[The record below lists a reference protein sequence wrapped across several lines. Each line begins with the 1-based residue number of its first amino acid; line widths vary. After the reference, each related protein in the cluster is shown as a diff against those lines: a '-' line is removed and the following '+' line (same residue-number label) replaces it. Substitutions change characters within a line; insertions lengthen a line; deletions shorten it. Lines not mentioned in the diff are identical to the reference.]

1 MSIQFKRCALNDMN
15 DVTFALRQLRKSPG
29 FTLIAVL
36 TLALGIGLNTAIFSV
51 INAVLLKPPQYRN
64 PEQLVW
70 IWSTRKNVP
79 RAFYSIPNFND
90 TRAQSQTISDWIAFS
105 SWGANLRGPNE
116 TERLQGIKISSGA
129 LQNLG
134 VAADAGRI
142 FTADDEKPD
151 SARVVMM
158 SYGVWQRRFGGDPH
172 IIGSTQILNGD
183 SYTVIGVL
191 PHGIIIPNAEV
202 DVIAPLNLDNDE
214 RRTERGT
221 NFLRLMARLKP
232 GVTRQQAQAELAA
245 ICDRLREQFP
255 TDNGNLT
262 APRVLKLKDEIVG
275 EYKQMLGIIFA
286 AVIAVLMIA
295 CFNLA
300 NLQLARASARQHE
313 LAIRSALGASR
324 WQILRQLLTE
334 GALLALAGGL
344 IGLLFAG
351 WGKDLLIWFA
361 PSDFPRARDIAVDTS
376 VVGFCLGISVL
387 AALSVNLV
395 PAFRAVSAD
404 LNADLQSSNSST
416 GADRSRSRA
425 RNALIVSEVALS
437 LVLLICAG
445 LLIKSFARLQRVNPG
460 FDSRRAL
467 AVRLALPPA
476 KYSDGDIAKQFYDQL
491 ALRLQAVPG
500 VDSLGGISALPMS
513 GLTART
519 EFLISG
525 KPPAGPSDVPGAQ
538 HRWVTPGYFAA
549 MHMPLL
555 RGRDFTE
562 HDRKESAGVVVID
575 EALARR
581 FFADSDPI
589 GTHLRVT
596 LGDVTSDRDYEIIGI
611 VPSVKHNTLTE
622 EALPTFYGPMPQ
634 IPKPVAGFLANNFS
648 VVIRTSMDAQTVAE
662 FVRRELRT
670 VDSDVAISTVKP
682 LEQIVTA
689 SVASRRFNLVLLTAF
704 AGTALLL
711 AGVGIYGVIAFLV
724 ATRTREIGVRI
735 ALGARRVDV
744 MRLIL
749 GHGLKLVLA
758 GVAVGWIGALTAT
771 RGLTSLLFAT
781 APSDPLTYA
790 GVAALLTLVALL
802 ASYVPARRATKVD
815 PIQALRTE

>member
-1 MSIQFKRCALNDMN
+1 MN

-29 FTLIAVL
+29 FTLVAIL

-51 INAVLLKPPQYRN
+51 VNAVLLKPPQYKD

-70 IWSTRKNVP
+70 IWATRKNVP

-90 TRAQSQTISDWIAFS
+90 TRAQSQTISDWLAFS
-105 SWGANLRGPNE
+105 TWGTNLRGPNE

-134 VAADAGRI
+134 VVAAAGRT
-142 FTADDEKPD
+142 FMANDEKPD
-151 SARVVMM
+151 SARVVML

-183 SYTVIGVL
+183 SYTIIGVL
-191 PHGIIIPNAEV
+191 PREAVIPNAEV
-202 DVIAPLNLDNDE
+202 DVIAPLNLDTDE

-221 NFLRLMARLKP
+221 NFLRL
-232 GVTRQQAQAELAA
+232 
-245 ICDRLREQFP
+245 
-255 TDNGNLT
+255 
-262 APRVLKLKDEIVG
+262 
-275 EYKQMLGIIFA
+275 
-286 AVIAVLMIA
+286 IA

-313 LAIRSALGASR
+313 MAIRSALGASR
-324 WQILRQLLTE
+324 WQILRQLLSE
-334 GALLALAGGL
+334 GALLALAGGF
-344 IGLLFAG
+344 IGLFLAS
-351 WGKDLLIWFA
+351 WGKDLLVWFA
-361 PSDFPRARDIAVDTS
+361 PSDFPHARDNTVDPS
-376 VVGFCLGISVL
+376 VIGFCLGISVF
-387 AALSVNLV
+387 AALAVNLL
-395 PAFRAVSAD
+395 PAFRAASANVNKD
-404 LNADLQSSNSST
+404 LKSCSQAT

-437 LVLLICAG
+437 LILLICAG
-445 LLIKSFARLQRVNPG
+445 LLIKSFARLERVSPG
-460 FDSRRAL
+460 FDYHRAL

-476 KYSDGDIAKQFYDQL
+476 KYSDGEVAKQFYDQL
-491 ALRLQAVPG
+491 ASRLQSVPG
-500 VDSLGGISALPMS
+500 VDSLGAISALPMS

-525 KPPAGPSDVPGAQ
+525 KPPARASDVPGARR
-538 HRWVTPGYFAA
+538 RWVTPGYFAA

-562 HDRKESAGVVVID
+562 HDKKESASVVVID

-611 VPSVKHNTLTE
+611 VQSVKHNTLTE

-648 VVIRTSMDAQTVAE
+648 LVVRTSMDAQTVAE
-662 FVRRELRT
+662 SVLRELRT
-670 VDSDVAISTVKP
+670 IDSDVAISTVKP

-689 SVASRRFNLVLLTAF
+689 SIASRRFNLVLLATF

-724 ATRTREIGVRI
+724 ATRTREIGLRMAV
-735 ALGARRVDV
+735 GARRGDV
-744 MRLIL
+744 MQLVL
-749 GHGLKLVLA
+749 WHGLKLVLA
-758 GVAVGWIGALTAT
+758 GVAIGSVGALIAT

-781 APSDPLTYA
+781 APADPFTYA
-790 GVAALLTLVALL
+790 GVGALLILVALL
-802 ASYVPARRATKVD
+802 ASYVPARRAAKVD

>member
-1 MSIQFKRCALNDMN
+1 MN

-29 FTLIAVL
+29 FTLVAIL

-51 INAVLLKPPQYRN
+51 VNAVLLKPPPYN
-64 PEQLVW
+64 NAEKLVW
-70 IWSTRKNVP
+70 IWATRKNVP

-105 SWGANLRGPNE
+105 TWGANLRGPNE
-116 TERLQGIKISSGA
+116 TERLQGIKISTGA

-134 VAADAGRI
+134 VVAAAGRI
-142 FTADDEKPD
+142 FMLDDEKPD
-151 SARVVMM
+151 SARVVML
-158 SYGVWQRRFGGDPH
+158 SYGVWQRRFGGDPR

-191 PHGIIIPNAEV
+191 PRETIIPNAEI
-202 DVIAPLNLDNDE
+202 DVIAPLNLDTDE

-232 GVTRQQAQAELAA
+232 GVTPQQAQAELAA
-245 ICDRLREQFP
+245 VSDRLREQFP

-262 APRVLKLKDEIVG
+262 APRVLKLQDEIVG
-275 EYKQMLGIIFA
+275 EYKQMLGIIFG

-324 WQILRQLLTE
+324 WQILRLLLSE
-334 GALLALAGGL
+334 GALLTLAGGFV
-344 IGLLFAG
+344 GLLLAN
-351 WGKDLLIWFA
+351 WGKDLLVWFA
-361 PSDFPRARDIAVDTS
+361 PFDFPHARDITVDPS
-376 VVGFCLGISVL
+376 VIGFCFCISVF
-387 AALSVNLV
+387 AALAVNLL
-395 PAFRAVSAD
+395 PAFRAASGDVNKD
-404 LNADLQSSNSST
+404 LKSSTPST
-416 GADRSRSRA
+416 GADRSRNQA
-425 RNALIVSEVALS
+425 RNALIVSEIALS

-445 LLIKSFARLQRVNPG
+445 LLIKSFARLGRVNPG
-460 FDSRRAL
+460 FDYRHAL
-467 AVRLALPPA
+467 AVRLALPSA
-476 KYSDGDIAKQFYDQL
+476 KYSDGEVANQFYDQL
-491 ALRLQAVPG
+491 ASRLESIPG
-500 VDSLGGISALPMS
+500 VDSLGAISALPMS

-519 EFLISG
+519 EFLISD
-525 KPPAGPSDVPGAQ
+525 KPPARPSDVPGAQ

-562 HDRKESAGVVVID
+562 HDRKESAGVIVVD
-575 EALARR
+575 DALARR
-581 FFADSDPI
+581 FFADSNPI
-589 GTHLRVT
+589 GSQLRIT

-648 VVIRTSMDAQTVAE
+648 LVVRTSMDAQTVAE
-662 FVRRELRT
+662 SVRKELRT
-670 VDSDVAISTVKP
+670 IDSDVAISTVKP

-689 SVASRRFNLVLLTAF
+689 SVASRRFNLVLLAAF

-724 ATRTREIGVRI
+724 ATRTREIGVRM
-735 ALGARRVDV
+735 ALGARRAEV
-744 MRLIL
+744 MRLVL
-749 GHGLKLVLA
+749 GHGLKLVVA
-758 GVAVGWIGALTAT
+758 GIALGWIGALIAT

-781 APSDPLTYA
+781 TPTDPLTYA
-790 GVAALLTLVALL
+790 SVGALLLLVALL
-802 ASYVPARRATKVD
+802 ASYVPARRAMKVD
-815 PIQALRTE
+815 PIQALHTE

>member
-1 MSIQFKRCALNDMN
+1 MN
-15 DVTFALRQLRKSPG
+15 DVTLALRQFRKSPG
-29 FTLIAVL
+29 FTLVAIL
-36 TLALGIGLNTAIFSV
+36 TLALGIGLNPAIFSV
-51 INAVLLKPPQYRN
+51 VNAVLLKPPQYKN
-64 PEQLVW
+64 PEELVW
-70 IWSTRKNVP
+70 IWATRKNVP

-90 TRAQSQTISDWIAFS
+90 TRAQSQSIDDWIAFS

-129 LQNLG
+129 LQNIG
-134 VAADAGRI
+134 VVAAAGRI
-142 FTADDEKPD
+142 FMPADEKPD
-151 SARVVMM
+151 SARVVML
-158 SYGVWQRRFGGDPH
+158 SYGVWQRRFGGDPR

-191 PHGIIIPNAEV
+191 PRGTIIPNAEV

-232 GVTRQQAQAELAA
+232 GVTPQQTQAELAA
-245 ICDRLREQFP
+245 ITDRLRDQFP

-262 APRVLKLKDEIVG
+262 APRVLKLQDEIVG
-275 EYKQMLGIIFA
+275 EYKQMLVIIFG

-300 NLQLARASARQHE
+300 NLHLARASVRQHE

-324 WQILRQLLTE
+324 WQILRPLLSE
-334 GALLALAGGL
+334 GGLLALAGGV
-344 IGLLFAG
+344 IGLWLAS
-351 WGKDLLIWFA
+351 WGKDLLVWLA
-361 PSDFPRARDIAVDTS
+361 PSDFPHPRDITVDLY
-376 VVGFCLGISVL
+376 VIGFALGISVV
-387 AALSVNLV
+387 AALGVNFV
-395 PAFRAVSAD
+395 PAFRAASAD
-404 LNADLQSSNSST
+404 VNKDLKSSSLST
-416 GADRSRSRA
+416 GADRSRNRTRS
-425 RNALIVSEVALS
+425 ALIVSEVALS

-445 LLIKSFARLQRVNPG
+445 LLIKSFARLERVNPG
-460 FDSRRAL
+460 FDYHRAL

-476 KYSDGDIAKQFYDQL
+476 KYSDGDPAKQFYDRLASQL
-491 ALRLQAVPG
+491 QSVPG
-500 VDSLGGISALPMS
+500 VDSLGAISALPMS

-525 KPPAGPSDVPGAQ
+525 KPPARPSDMPGAQ

-589 GTHLRVT
+589 GAHLRVT

-611 VPSVKHNTLTE
+611 VQSVKHNTLTE

-648 VVIRTSMDAQTVAE
+648 LVVRTSMDAQAVADS
-662 FVRRELRT
+662 VRRELRT
-670 VDSDVAISTVKP
+670 IDSDVAISTVKP

-689 SVASRRFNLVLLTAF
+689 SVASRRFNLVLLAAF
-704 AGTALLL
+704 AATALLL

-724 ATRTREIGVRI
+724 ATRTREIGVRM
-735 ALGARRVDV
+735 ALGARRIDV
-744 MRLIL
+744 MRLVL
-749 GHGLKLVLA
+749 GHGVKLVLA
-758 GVAVGWIGALTAT
+758 GIAVGCIGALVAT

-781 APSDPLTYA
+781 APTDPLTYA
-790 GVAALLTLVALL
+790 GVAALLTVVALL
-802 ASYVPARRATKVD
+802 ASYIPARRATKVD
-815 PIQALRTE
+815 PIQALHTE

>member
-1 MSIQFKRCALNDMN
+1 MNMN

-29 FTLIAVL
+29 FTLVAIL

-51 INAVLLKPPQYRN
+51 INAVLLKALQYKN
-64 PEQLVW
+64 PEQIVW
-70 IWSTRKNVP
+70 IWATRKNVP

-105 SWGANLRGPNE
+105 GWGANLRGPNE

-134 VAADAGRI
+134 VIATAGRI
-142 FTADDEKPD
+142 FMPDDEKPG
-151 SARVVMM
+151 SARAVML
-158 SYGVWQRRFGGDPH
+158 SYGVWQRRFGSDPR

-191 PHGIIIPNAEV
+191 PHGTVIPNAEV
-202 DVIAPLNLDNDE
+202 DVIAPLNLDTDE

-232 GVTRQQAQAELAA
+232 GVTPQQAQAELAA
-245 ICDRLREQFP
+245 ITDRLREQFP

-262 APRVLKLKDEIVG
+262 APRVLKLQYEIVG
-275 EYKQMLGIIFA
+275 EYKQILAIIFG

-300 NLQLARASARQHE
+300 NLQLARGSARQHE
-313 LAIRSALGASR
+313 LAIRSALGATR
-324 WQILRQLLTE
+324 WDILRQLLIE
-334 GALLALAGGL
+334 GGLLALAGGF
-344 IGLLFAG
+344 IGLLLAS
-351 WGKDLLIWFA
+351 WGKDLLVWLA
-361 PSDFPRARDIAVDTS
+361 PPDFPRARDIAVDPS
-376 VVGFCLGISVL
+376 VIGFCLGISVL
-387 AALSVNLV
+387 ATLAVNLI
-395 PAFRAVSAD
+395 PAFRAASAD
-404 LNADLQSSNSST
+404 VNTDLKSSGPST

-425 RNALIVSEVALS
+425 RNALIVSEIALS
-437 LVLLICAG
+437 LILLICAG
-445 LLIKSFARLQRVNPG
+445 LLTNSFARLERVNPG
-460 FDSRRAL
+460 FDYRRGL

-476 KYSDGDIAKQFYDQL
+476 KYSDGEVAKQFYDQL
-491 ALRLQAVPG
+491 ASRLQAVPG
-500 VDSLGGISALPMS
+500 VDSLGAISALPMS

-525 KPPAGPSDVPGAQ
+525 KPPARPSEVPGAQ

-562 HDRKESAGVVVID
+562 HDTKQSAGVVVID

-589 GTHLRVT
+589 GTHIRVT

-611 VPSVKHNTLTE
+611 VPSVKHNTLSE

-648 VVIRTSMDAQTVAE
+648 VVVRTSMDPQTIAE

-689 SVASRRFNLVLLTAF
+689 SVASRRFNLVLLAAF

-724 ATRTREIGVRI
+724 ATRTREIGIRM
-735 ALGARRVDV
+735 ALGARRADV

-749 GHGLKLVLA
+749 GQGLRLVLA
-758 GVAVGWIGALTAT
+758 GIAAGWVGALIAT

-781 APSDPLTYA
+781 APTDPLTYT
-790 GVAALLTLVALL
+790 GVGALLIVVALL

>member
-1 MSIQFKRCALNDMN
+1 MN
-15 DVTFALRQLRKSPG
+15 DLKFAVRQLRKSPG
-29 FTLIAVL
+29 FTLVAIL

-51 INAVLLKPPQYRN
+51 VNAVLLKPPLYKN
-64 PEQLVW
+64 PEELVW
-70 IWSTRKNVP
+70 IWATRKNVP

-90 TRAQSQTISDWIAFS
+90 TRAQSRNISDWIAFS
-105 SWGANLRGPNE
+105 TWGANLRGPSE

-129 LQNLG
+129 LQDLG
-134 VAADAGRI
+134 VIAAAGRI
-142 FTADDEKPD
+142 LMADDEKSD
-151 SARVVMM
+151 SARVVML
-158 SYGVWQRRFGGDPH
+158 SYGVWQRRFGGDPR

-183 SYTVIGVL
+183 TYTVIGVL
-191 PHGIIIPNAEV
+191 PRGTIIPNAEV
-202 DVIAPLNLDNDE
+202 DVIAPLNLETDE

-232 GVTRQQAQAELAA
+232 GVTPQQAQAELAA
-245 ICDRLREQFP
+245 ISDRLREQFP

-262 APRVLKLKDEIVG
+262 APRVLKLQDEIVG
-275 EYKQMLGIIFA
+275 EYKQALGIIFG

-295 CFNLA
+295 CLNLA

-334 GALLALAGGL
+334 GALLALAGGS
-344 IGLLFAG
+344 IGLLLAS
-351 WGKDLLIWFA
+351 WGKDLLVWFA
-361 PSDFPRARDIAVDTS
+361 PSDFPHARDITVDPS
-376 VVGFCLGISVL
+376 VIGFCLGISVL
-387 AALSVNLV
+387 AALAVNLV
-395 PAFRAVSAD
+395 PAFRAASAD
-404 LNADLQSSNSST
+404 VNKDLKSSSPLT
-416 GADRSRSRA
+416 GTDRSRSRA

-445 LLIKSFARLQRVNPG
+445 LLIKSFARLERVNPG
-460 FDSRRAL
+460 FDYHRAL

-476 KYSDGDIAKQFYDQL
+476 KYSDGEVTKQFYDQL
-491 ALRLQAVPG
+491 ASRLQSVPG
-500 VDSLGGISALPMS
+500 VDSLGAISALPMS

-525 KPPAGPSDVPGAQ
+525 KPPARPSDVPGAQ

-611 VPSVKHNTLTE
+611 VQSVKHNTLTE

-648 VVIRTSMDAQTVAE
+648 LVVRTSMDAQTVAE
-662 FVRRELRT
+662 SVRRELRT
-670 VDSDVAISTVKP
+670 IDSDVAVSTVKP
-682 LEQIVTA
+682 FEQIVTT
-689 SVASRRFNLVLLTAF
+689 SVASRRFNLVLLATF

-724 ATRTREIGVRI
+724 ATRTREIGVRM

-744 MRLIL
+744 MRLVL
-749 GHGLKLVLA
+749 GHGFKLVLA
-758 GVAVGWIGALTAT
+758 GIAVGSIGALIAT

-781 APSDPLTYA
+781 APTDPVTYA

-802 ASYVPARRATKVD
+802 ASYIPARRATKVD

>member
-1 MSIQFKRCALNDMN
+1 MN
-15 DVTFALRQLRKSPG
+15 DLKLALRQLRKSPG
-29 FTLIAVL
+29 FTLVAIF

-51 INAVLLKPPQYRN
+51 VNAVLLKPPQYKN
-64 PEQLVW
+64 PEPLVW

-90 TRAQSQTISDWIAFS
+90 TRAQSQTINDWIAFS

-116 TERLQGIKISSGA
+116 TERLQGIKISPGA

-134 VAADAGRI
+134 VVAAAGRI
-142 FTADDEKPD
+142 FMSDDEKPD
-151 SARVVMM
+151 SARLVML

-172 IIGSTQILNGD
+172 IIGTTQILNGD

-191 PHGIIIPNAEV
+191 PREAVIPNAEI
-202 DVIAPLNLDNDE
+202 DVIAPLNLDTDE

-232 GVTRQQAQAELAA
+232 GVTPQQAQAELAA
-245 ICDRLREQFP
+245 ISDRLREQFP
-255 TDNGNLT
+255 TDNGNLS
-262 APRVLKLKDEIVG
+262 APRVLKLQDEIVG
-275 EYKQMLGIIFA
+275 EYKQMLAIIFG

-324 WQILRQLLTE
+324 WQILRQLLSE
-334 GALLALAGGL
+334 GALLALAGGF
-344 IGLLFAG
+344 IGLLLAS
-351 WGKDLLIWFA
+351 WGKDVLVWFA
-361 PSDFPRARDIAVDTS
+361 PSDFPHARDVTVDTY
-376 VVGFCLGISVL
+376 VIGFCLGISVL
-387 AALSVNLV
+387 AALAVNFV
-395 PAFRAVSAD
+395 PAFRAASGDINKD
-404 LNADLQSSNSST
+404 LKSSSLST

-425 RNALIVSEVALS
+425 RNALVVSEVALS
-437 LVLLICAG
+437 LVLLICVG
-445 LLIKSFARLQRVNPG
+445 LLIKSFARLERVNPG
-460 FDSRRAL
+460 FDYHRAL

-476 KYSDGDIAKQFYDQL
+476 KYSDGDVAKQFYDRL
-491 ALRLQAVPG
+491 ASRLQSLPG
-500 VDSLGGISALPMS
+500 VDSLGAVSALPMS
-513 GLTART
+513 GLMART

-525 KPPAGPSDVPGAQ
+525 KPPARPSDVPGAQ

-549 MHMPLL
+549 MHMPLQ

-562 HDRKESAGVVVID
+562 HDSRESAGVVVID

-589 GTHLRVT
+589 GTHIRVT
-596 LGDVTSDRDYEIIGI
+596 LGDVTSDRDYEIIG
-611 VPSVKHNTLTE
+611 VVQSVKHNTLTE
-622 EALPTFYGPMPQ
+622 EPIPTFYGPMPQ
-634 IPKPVAGFLANNFS
+634 IPKPVAGFLANNLS
-648 VVIRTSMDAQTVAE
+648 LVVRTSMDAQTVAE
-662 FVRRELRT
+662 SVRRELRT
-670 VDSDVAISTVKP
+670 IDSDVAISTVKP
-682 LEQIVTA
+682 LEQIIMT
-689 SVASRRFNLVLLTAF
+689 SVASRRFNLVLLAAF

-711 AGVGIYGVIAFLV
+711 AAVGIYGVIAFVV
-724 ATRTREIGVRI
+724 ATRTREIGVRM
-735 ALGARRVDV
+735 ALGARRSDV
-744 MRLIL
+744 MRLVL
-749 GHGLKLVLA
+749 GHGLKLVIA
-758 GVAVGWIGALTAT
+758 GIAAGWIGALIAT

-781 APSDPLTYA
+781 APTDPLTY
-790 GVAALLTLVALL
+790 GVVGGLLVIVALL

>member
-1 MSIQFKRCALNDMN
+1 MN

-29 FTLIAVL
+29 FTSVAIL

-51 INAVLLKPPQYRN
+51 VNAVLLKPPRYKN
-64 PEQLVW
+64 PGELVW
-70 IWSTRKNVP
+70 IWATRKNVS

-90 TRAQSQTISDWIAFS
+90 TRAQAKTISDWIAFS

-134 VAADAGRI
+134 VVAAAGRI
-142 FTADDEKPD
+142 FIANDEKPD
-151 SARVVMM
+151 SARVVML
-158 SYGVWQRRFGGDPH
+158 SYGVWQRRFGGDPGV
-172 IIGSTQILNGD
+172 IGSTQILNGD
-183 SYTVIGVL
+183 SYAVIGVL
-191 PHGIIIPNAEV
+191 PRGTIIPNAEL
-202 DVIAPLNLDNDE
+202 DVIAPLNLDTDE
-214 RRTERGT
+214 RRSERGT
-221 NFLRLMARLKP
+221 NFLRVMARLKP
-232 GVTRQQAQAELAA
+232 GVTPQQAQAELGA
-245 ICDRLREQFP
+245 INDRLRDQFP
-255 TDNGNLT
+255 ADNGNLT
-262 APRVLKLKDEIVG
+262 APRVLKLQDEIVG
-275 EYKQMLGIIFA
+275 EYKQMLGIIFG
-286 AVIAVLMIA
+286 AVVAVLMIA

-324 WQILRQLLTE
+324 WQILRQLLSE
-334 GALLALAGGL
+334 GALLALAGGV
-344 IGLLFAG
+344 IGLLLAS
-351 WGKDLLIWFA
+351 WGKDLLVWFA
-361 PSDFPRARDIAVDTS
+361 PSDFPHARDITVDGS
-376 VVGFCLGISVL
+376 VIGFSLGVSIL
-387 AALSVNLV
+387 AALAVNLV
-395 PAFRAVSAD
+395 PAFRAASGDINTD
-404 LNADLQSSNSST
+404 LKSSSPST

-445 LLIKSFARLQRVNPG
+445 LLMKSFARLERVDPG
-460 FDSRRAL
+460 FNYRRAL

-476 KYSDGDIAKQFYDQL
+476 KYSDGDAAKQFYDQL
-491 ALRLQAVPG
+491 AARLHSVPG
-500 VDSLGGISALPMS
+500 VDSLGAISALPMS

-525 KPPAGPSDVPGAQ
+525 MPPARPSDVPGAQ

-562 HDRKESAGVVVID
+562 HDTKESAGVVVID

-581 FFADSDPI
+581 FFANSDPVGAHI
-589 GTHLRVT
+589 RVT

-611 VPSVKHNTLTE
+611 VPGVKHNTLTE

-648 VVIRTSMDAQTVAE
+648 LVVRTSMNAQAVADS
-662 FVRRELRT
+662 VRRDLRT
-670 VDSDVAISTVKP
+670 IDSDVAISTVKP
-682 LEQIVTA
+682 LEQIVIA
-689 SVASRRFNLVLLTAF
+689 SVASRRFNLVLLAAF

-724 ATRTREIGVRI
+724 ATRTREIGVRM
-735 ALGARRVDV
+735 ALGARRADV
-744 MRLIL
+744 LRLVL

-758 GVAVGWIGALTAT
+758 GIALGWICAVIAT

-781 APSDPLTYA
+781 APTDPLTYA
-790 GVAALLTLVALL
+790 GVAALLTLVALV
-802 ASYVPARRATKVD
+802 ASYIPARRATKID
-815 PIQALRTE
+815 PIQALHAE

>member
-1 MSIQFKRCALNDMN
+1 MN
-15 DVTFALRQLRKSPG
+15 DLKFAVRQLRKSPA
-29 FTLIAVL
+29 FTVIAVL
-36 TLALGIGLNTAIFSV
+36 TLALGIGLNTGIFSV
-51 INAVLLKPPQYRN
+51 VNAVLLKPPQYKN

-70 IWSTRKNVP
+70 IWATRKNVP
-79 RAFYSIPNFND
+79 RAFYSIPNLND

-105 SWGANLRGPNE
+105 TWGANLRGPSE

-134 VAADAGRI
+134 VVAAAGRI
-142 FTADDEKPD
+142 FMPDDEKPD
-151 SARVVMM
+151 SARVVMLT
-158 SYGVWQRRFGGDPH
+158 YGVWQRRFGSDPR

-183 SYTVIGVL
+183 SYTVVGVL
-191 PHGIIIPNAEV
+191 PRGTVIPNAEV
-202 DVIAPLNLDNDE
+202 DVIAPLNLETDE

-232 GVTRQQAQAELAA
+232 GVTRQQAEAELAA
-245 ICDRLREQFP
+245 IADRLREQFP

-262 APRVLKLKDEIVG
+262 APRVLRLQDEIVG
-275 EYKQMLGIIFA
+275 EYKQMLGIIFG

-295 CFNLA
+295 CLNLA

-324 WQILRQLLTE
+324 WRILRQLLSE
-334 GALLALAGGL
+334 GALLASTGGF
-344 IGLLFAG
+344 IGLLLAS
-351 WGKDLLIWFA
+351 WGKDLLVWLA
-361 PSDFPRARDIAVDTS
+361 PADFPHARDIAVDPS
-376 VVGFCLGISVL
+376 VIGFCLCISVL
-387 AALSVNLV
+387 AALAVNLV
-395 PAFRAVSAD
+395 PAFRAASAD
-404 LNADLQSSNSST
+404 VNKDLKSSSTST
-416 GADRSRSRA
+416 GADRSRNRA
-425 RNALIVSEVALS
+425 RNALIVSEIVLS

-445 LLIKSFARLQRVNPG
+445 LLIKSFARLERVNPG
-460 FDSRRAL
+460 FDYHRAL

-476 KYSDGDIAKQFYDQL
+476 KYSGDVAKQFYDQL
-491 ALRLQAVPG
+491 ALRLQAVSG
-500 VDSLGGISALPMS
+500 VDSLGAISALPMS

-525 KPPAGPSDVPGAQ
+525 KAPARPSDVPGAQ

-562 HDRKESAGVVVID
+562 HDTKESAGVVVID

-689 SVASRRFNLVLLTAF
+689 SVASRRFNLVLLVAF
-704 AGTALLL
+704 VGTALLL

-724 ATRTREIGVRI
+724 ATRTREIGVRM
-735 ALGARRVDV
+735 ALGARRIDV

-749 GHGLKLVLA
+749 GHGLKLVLV
-758 GVAVGWIGALTAT
+758 GVAVGLLGALIAT
-771 RGLTSLLFAT
+771 RGLTTLLFAT
-781 APSDPLTYA
+781 APTDPPTYA

-802 ASYVPARRATKVD
+802 ASYIPARRATKVD
-815 PIQALRTE
+815 PLQALRSE